1 MEFNKVLE
9 DIFNSYKEE
18 MNENNLLSLNDLNS
32 INKIFYKYLKSYYF
46 ENLYDSTI
54 LKINAEGY
62 LYPLL
67 INNSEIDNSFSISGK
82 VGKWDEIIN
91 SLKKPELLE
100 KLDNFKIYDIQ
111 KFINYKKLNNE
122 VWELF
127 NYNKEDQ
134 LFTDSIVLDELENNV
149 INSLKK
155 LNDFYS
161 IIFENNEIKKS
172 LNLKNKKEF
181 KIKVIDLKKDG
192 YNNINSVLEKFN
204 RIPCEN
210 IKNLLLENYG
220 FKFIKNVLNTKKL
233 VIAHN
238 QFEISGIIVVDNS
251 YALKRLEIIDFDK
264 FDYNC
269 GITVGKSFRGYSLG
283 IKMFEFLANN
293 VKENNNILLNSQ
305 ATTIGDKYIKNKLS
319 NFIKN
324 NKDKSIV
331 MLDEDEKD
339 NFGYRLIEILFKN
352 KSLLIDD
359 LNNKLI
365 SQKELDYNSAKNFL
379 NEYINKIR
387 NNPENK
393 DDLIKELFFKLD
405 YKKENKNK
413 LKVN

>member
-91 SLKKPELLE
+91 YLKQPELLE

-155 LNDFYS
+155 LNNFYS

>member
-91 SLKKPELLE
+91 YLKQPELLE

>member
-91 SLKKPELLE
+91 YLKQPELLE

-134 LFTDSIVLDELENNV
+134 LFTDSIILDELENNV

-155 LNDFYS
+155 LNNFYS

>member
-9 DIFNSYKEE
+9 NIYNSYKEE
-18 MNENNLLSLNDLNS
+18 MAENNLLSLDDLNS

-54 LKINAEGY
+54 LKINTEGY
-62 LYPLL
+62 LYTLL
-67 INNSEIDNSFSISGK
+67 INNSEIDNNFSISSK
-82 VGKWDEIIN
+82 FSKWDEIIKCLDN
-91 SLKKPELLE
+91 PDL
-100 KLDNFKIYDIQ
+100 LDNFKIYDIQ

-127 NYNKEDQ
+127 KYNKEDQ
-134 LFTDSIVLDELENNV
+134 LFNESIILNELENNV
-149 INSLKK
+149 INNLKK
-155 LNDFYS
+155 INNFYS

-181 KIKVIDLKKDG
+181 KFKVIDLKKDG
-192 YNNINSVLEKFN
+192 YNNISSVLEKFN
-204 RIPCEN
+204 KIPCEN

-220 FKFIKNVLNTKKL
+220 FKFIKNVVNTKKL

-238 QFEISGIIVVDNS
+238 QFEVSGIIVVDNS

-269 GITVGKSFRGYSLG
+269 GITVGKSFRGFSLG
-283 IKMFEFLANN
+283 IKMFDFLANN

-305 ATTIGDKYIKNKLS
+305 ATIIGDKYIKNKLS
-319 NFIKN
+319 DFIKN
-324 NKDKSIV
+324 NKDKTIV

-359 LNNKLI
+359 LNNKLVT
-365 SQKELDYNSAKNFL
+365 QKELDYNSAKFFL

-387 NNPENK
+387 DNPENK
-393 DDLIKELFFKLD
+393 DDLIKELFLKLE

-413 LKVN
+413 IKVN

>member
-54 LKINAEGY
+54 LKINSEGY

-91 SLKKPELLE
+91 CLKKPELLE
-100 KLDNFKIYDIQ
+100 KLDKFKIYDIQ

>member
-91 SLKKPELLE
+91 CLKQPELLE

-155 LNDFYS
+155 LNDFYY

-181 KIKVIDLKKDG
+181 KFKVIDLKKDG

>member
-82 VGKWDEIIN
+82 VGNWDEIIN
-91 SLKKPELLE
+91 YLKQPELLE

-134 LFTDSIVLDELENNV
+134 LFTDSIILDELENNV

-155 LNDFYS
+155 LNNFYS

-210 IKNLLLENYG
+210 IKNLLLENYS